1 MIFILINILEL
12 VTKEKNK
19 HCRERKKGISE
30 FASSK
35 IELTGHNDVTFW
47 VSNKGVLMAIKF
59 SSQ

>member
-1 MIFILINILEL
+1 MILIIELVTRDVYLNILEL

-35 IELTGHNDVTFW
+35 IELTGHNDVTF
-47 VSNKGVLMAIKF
+47 
-59 SSQ
+59 